1 MAVTTRRARAA
12 LVWVVAALVAG
23 CGGGGDGGGASP
35 AAGCDV
41 ASQKAWLRDYLA
53 DWYYW
58 SGSAPLPDPAGYPTV
73 QSYFDA
79 ALYAGAGAVPADRW
93 SYIEDSARYNQFFG
107 EGRTL
112 GYGVSV
118 NGLEGVLPLKVRY
131 VDPGSPADAAGLRRG
146 DVIVSLN
153 GRPAADI
160 VAANDFG
167 VLTPGSEGQVL
178 TLVLQDGAG
187 TRSVALTAA
196 TYGLVP
202 VPTTRVLTLPDGT
215 KAGYLVMKDFIV
227 QAEAPLGA
235 ALAGFRQQGATELI
249 LDLRYNGGG
258 RVSTANAL
266 ASLVSGASHAG
277 SVFAALRYN
286 ASRSASNSVFR
297 LSGAAGPAFA
307 RVVVLTGPRTCSASE
322 LLVNGLK
329 PYANVVTI
337 GGASCGKPFGFN
349 PVEHC
354 GSTFSAVNF
363 ETFNGLNQGQ
373 YYNGIA
379 PTCSVADDFSGELG
393 DPAEKLLAAA
403 TGYLQNGV
411 CPPTAAQAHTLRAPR
426 ERVLREPGDRPGTRP
441 Q

>member
-1 MAVTTRRARAA
+1 MTGWTKIAAAMALGFA
-12 LVWVVAALVAG
+12 LGG
-23 CGGGGDGGGASP
+23 CGGGGDAAAP
-35 AAGCDV
+35 AACDV
-41 ASQKAWLRDYLA
+41 TSQKAWLRDYLA

-58 SGSAPLPDPAGYPTV
+58 SGSATLPDPVAYPTV
-73 QSYFDA
+73 ESYFDA

-93 SYIEDSARYNQFFG
+93 SYIEDSVRYNSFFG

-118 NGLEGVLPLKVRY
+118 NGLELTLPLKVRY
-131 VDPGSPADAAGLRRG
+131 VDPGSPAEAAGVKRG
-146 DVIVSLN
+146 DVIVSLD

-160 VAANDFG
+160 VAANDFT
-167 VLTPGSEGQVL
+167 VLTPDSEGQVL
-178 TLVLQDGAG
+178 QMVLQDGAG
-187 TRSVALTAA
+187 TRSVALTAL
-196 TYGLVP
+196 TYDLVP
-202 VPTTRVLTLPDGT
+202 VPTTRVLTLSNGT

-227 QAEAPLGA
+227 QAEG
-235 ALAGFRQQGATELI
+235 ALAAAFLSFRQQGATELI

-258 RVSTANAL
+258 RLSTANAL
-266 ASLVSGASHAG
+266 ASLVSGASHGG
-277 SVFAALRYN
+277 SVFTQLRYN
-286 ASRSASNSVFR
+286 ASHAGSNTVFR
-297 LSGAAGPAFA
+297 LGGTPGPAFS

-322 LLVNGLK
+322 LIVNGLV

-337 GGASCGKPFGFN
+337 GGATCGKPFGFN

-354 GSTFSAVNF
+354 GKTYSAVNF

-379 PTCSVADDFSGELG
+379 PTCDVADDFSGELG
-393 DPAEKLLAAA
+393 ADGEKLLVAA

-411 CPPTAAQAHTLRAPR
+411 CPAVSMGQARALGASPLRG
-426 ERVLREPGDRPGTRP
+426 LREPGDRPGTRP